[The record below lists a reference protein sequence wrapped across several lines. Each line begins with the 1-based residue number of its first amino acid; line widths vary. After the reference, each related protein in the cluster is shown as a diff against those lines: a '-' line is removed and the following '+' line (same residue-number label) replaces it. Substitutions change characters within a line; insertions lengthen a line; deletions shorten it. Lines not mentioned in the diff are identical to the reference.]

1 MFARSLPRH
10 LQEVFARSFQE
21 DTSCRRLRRRKFFV
35 NFKTSSPTR
44 MFVEPTKE
52 TLLEVQK
59 QLLVS
64 VEKLHKI
71 YNKKYEMELLF

>member
-1 MFARSLPRH
+1 MFARRLPRH
-10 LQEVFARSFQE
+10 LQEVFARCF
-21 DTSCRRLRRRKFFV
+21 RRRKFFA

-52 TLLEVQK
+52 TLLEIQK
-59 QLLVS
+59 QFLAS

-71 YNKKYEMELLF
+71 YKKDYEMELLF